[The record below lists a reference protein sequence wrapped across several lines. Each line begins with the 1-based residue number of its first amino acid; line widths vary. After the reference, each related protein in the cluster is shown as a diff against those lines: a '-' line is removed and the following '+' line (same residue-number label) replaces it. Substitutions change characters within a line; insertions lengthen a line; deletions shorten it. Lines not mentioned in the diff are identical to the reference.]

1 MADNK
6 ANPFKVVLDGSHRIS
21 YVHIKEPASFE
32 DGPKKYDCT
41 FLIPKDHPDV
51 RKIKDAINAL
61 YLANKESKFGGMPLK
76 SPKLWNPL
84 RDGAEWLD
92 EHPEALEYEDC
103 YFLKASS
110 TSQPRVFDVDKQD
123 ILDLDEV
130 YSGCYCRA
138 VIAGYAF
145 NNKSKG
151 FGFFLNSLMKM
162 DDGER
167 IGGFTAT
174 ADDYGDGPKSK
185 TGKHPINNSKEQAED
200 DDLL

>member
-1 MADNK
+1 MAAEK

-41 FLIPKDHPDV
+41 FLIPRDHPDV

-61 YLANKESKFGGMPLK
+61 YLANKESLFKGVPIK
-76 SPKLWNPL
+76 SPKMWMPL
-84 RDGAEWLD
+84 RDGDEWLD
-92 EHPEALEYEDC
+92 EHPEAVEYEGC

-110 TSQPRVFDVDKQD
+110 PSQPRVFDVDKQD

-138 VIAGYAF
+138 VIAGFAF

-162 DDGER
+162 GDGER

-174 ADDYGDGPKSK
+174 ADDYDEPRGES
-185 TGKHPINNSKEQAED
+185 GKRPTNNSKEQAED